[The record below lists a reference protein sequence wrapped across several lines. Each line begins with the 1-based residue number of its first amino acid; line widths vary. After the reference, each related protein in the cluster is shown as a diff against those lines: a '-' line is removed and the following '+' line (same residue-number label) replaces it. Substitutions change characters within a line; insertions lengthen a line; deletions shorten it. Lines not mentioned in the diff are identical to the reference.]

1 MTVLSRRIGNITVYA
16 LNDGTGTF
24 FAPRS
29 DVFPTATAADWELA
43 DQFDP
48 GAVTGSGEWL
58 LQFRA
63 FAIRHDDGPVI
74 LVDAGIGP
82 EDAPAAAWAPVPGKL
97 PLGLAIAAIDPA
109 DVGTVVLTHLH
120 SDHLGWAVSGLFPNA
135 GIFVQQ
141 AEMGWIS
148 ERLTELMPHDQ
159 LVLIEGDKRLTDSV
173 RIVATPGHTPGH
185 QSVLVD
191 TGDDLVAITG
201 DLLVHALQ
209 LVAPLT
215 GYQNEMDLEKAAQSR
230 TSLFA
235 TVMERNGL
243 LATPHL
249 TEPFIELSRR
259 LPFGSLSENA
269 SLAPDWDSPETNA
282 SIARDFGADG

>member
-1 MTVLSRRIGNITVYA
+1 MAVLSRRIGSSTVYA
-16 LNDGTGTF
+16 LSDGAGTF
-24 FAPRS
+24 FSPRREA
-29 DVFPTATAADWELA
+29 FPTATEADWALA

-48 GAVTGSGEWL
+48 GAATGNGEWL

-63 FAIRHDDGPVI
+63 FAIRPDDGPVI

-97 PLGLAIAAIDPA
+97 PLDLAMAGIDPA
-109 DVGTVVLTHLH
+109 EIGTVVLTHLH
-120 SDHLGWAVSGLFPNA
+120 TDHLGWAVSGLFPNA
-135 GIFVQQ
+135 GIFVQK
-141 AEMGWIS
+141 AELTWIS
-148 ERLTELMPHDQ
+148 PRLDALLPHDQ
-159 LVLIEGDKRLTDSV
+159 LMLIDGDKRLTDSV

-191 TGDDLVAITG
+191 SGDDLIAITG

-215 GYQNEMDLEKAAQSR
+215 GYSNEMDLEKAAQSR
-230 TSLFA
+230 TALFA
-235 TVMERNGL
+235 TVKERNGV

-249 TEPFIELSRR
+249 TEPFVT
-259 LPFGSLSENA
+259 PA
-269 SLAPDWDSPETNA
+269 
-282 SIARDFGADG
+282 